1 GGWGGRGWGGG
12 RDRGGGEGRQGRRE
26 RCGHRRSGRLPDRVG
41 NWPRTRFAEG
51 DQTRT
56 RTRAPALLREAVG
69 KAFSLRPV
77 RCSPASPAA
86 RETAGEDLGASD
98 EAQERGR
105 ALGSPCGTSLD
116 ITVGREQFRP
126 SYAEYPPLDPRVSRV
141 VSLGIRLGCW

>member
-1 GGWGGRGWGGG
+1 ERRLVRRLRGRWLST
-12 RDRGGGEGRQGRRE
+12 RLAEEEQK
-26 RCGHRRSGRLPDRVG
+26 RS
-41 NWPRTRFAEG
+41 
-51 DQTRT
+51 
-56 RTRAPALLREAVG
+56 RAPAPARLREAG
-69 KAFSLRPV
+69 RKAVRLRPA
-77 RCSPASPAA
+77 RRSPARLGAG
-86 RETAGEDLGASD
+86 ETAGGDLGASD